1 MITRKNIL
9 MLASALLLGYASASS
24 AFALESIKAKEP
36 KAVVA
41 SAVNTVEVKQ
51 QFENARQQ
59 YEQLKIDLQRQAF
72 DVIVL
77 KERLDKATRVLDVY
91 KQSADDQNLNQDI
104 TWADENYKE
113 ATASYQRGV
122 KELEDMKAK
131 LVVAEIGLEKVLVQ
145 YNLSMGK

>member
-9 MLASALLLGYASASS
+9 LLASGLLLGYASDAH
-24 AFALESIKAKEP
+24 ALETIKAKEP
-36 KAVVA
+36 KAAVG
-41 SAVNTVEVKQ
+41 SATNSLMVKQ
-51 QFENARQQ
+51 QFDAARQQ
-59 YEQLKIDLQRQAF
+59 YDQLKTELQRQAF

-77 KERLDKATRVLDVY
+77 KERLDKAARVFDVY
-91 KQSADDQNLNQDI
+91 NQSADDQNLKQDVA
-104 TWADENYKE
+104 WADENYKE